1 MNWFVRRIYADAAAS
16 MPVSRASQ
24 LRFEELSE
32 LFGNPGG
39 VHKEA
44 VAAKAALESARKE
57 VADIIGAHADE
68 IVFTSGGTE
77 GNNLAIAGVLRP
89 YLKSGE
95 PAHAVTLRIEH
106 PSVLEPLMA
115 LEDEGLSVTYM
126 PVGEEGVA
134 SAKEI
139 GESIQDDTALISVQM
154 INSEIGTLQPV
165 HDIAKEVRRARK
177 ARAASAQGDALK
189 SLGVKASPLVFHT
202 DASQAPLW
210 LPLNVEKLGVDL
222 MTLDGQKF
230 GAPRGSGVLFVRR
243 GVALQPLIRGGG
255 QERGLRSGT
264 ENIALAG
271 AFALALADAQTGAER
286 RAKRIT
292 DVRNFLLEEIVRRIP
307 DAILNGSPST
317 SLGAIRSTRIANN
330 LNISIPGLDGQMA
343 VVALDAIGIAA
354 STRSACGTDDE
365 EPSYVVASLGP
376 APTPTSALQYGRNT
390 SPSSNVSA
398 KDMMPK
404 LVSGP
409 ARGFKKKER
418 AQNAIRFTL
427 LPTATYAQASRVA
440 RALAQATVLYR
451 S

>member
-1 MNWFVRRIYADAAAS
+1 MWFEKRIYADAAAS
-16 MPVSRASQ
+16 MPVMRASQ
-24 LRFEELSE
+24 LRFEELSK

-44 VAAKAALESARKE
+44 VAAKAALEAARKE

-89 YLKSGE
+89 YLKNGE

-106 PSVLEPLMA
+106 PSVLEPLMV

-139 GESIQDDTALISVQM
+139 GASIQDDTALISVQM
-154 INSEIGTLQPV
+154 INSEIGTLQPIR
-165 HDIAKEVRRARK
+165 DIAKEVRRIRK
-177 ARAASAQGDALK
+177 TRAASGE
-189 SLGVKASPLVFHT
+189 PLPLLLHT
-202 DASQAPLW
+202 DAAQSPLW
-210 LPLNVEKLGVDL
+210 LSLNVEKLGVDL

-230 GAPRGSGVLFVRR
+230 GAPRGSGVLYVRR
-243 GVALQPLIRGGG
+243 GVTLAPAIIGGG

-264 ENIALAG
+264 ENVALAG
-271 AFALALADAQTGAER
+271 AFALALADAQTGVPK
-286 RAKRIT
+286 RAKRIA

-307 DAILNGSPST
+307 DATLNGSP
-317 SLGAIRSTRIANN
+317 AERAANN

-343 VVALDAIGIAA
+343 TVALDALGIAA

-376 APTPTSALQYGRNT
+376 A
-390 SPSSNVSA
+390 
-398 KDMMPK
+398 
-404 LVSGP
+404 
-409 ARGFKKKER
+409 RGFKKKER

-427 LPTATYAQASRVA
+427 LSTATYAQAARIV
-440 RALAQATVLYR
+440 RALAKAVALYR